1 MNVGTVGIKDTKARM
16 NVQLQKTNVHAA
28 LMDTIKDIAS
38 LGETLR
44 SRRRIKMIKKKDS
57 FSFSM
62 LVIILLTSCVNK
74 T

>member
-1 MNVGTVGIKDTKARM
+1 MGIKDTKAKM

-38 LGETLR
+38 LGENLR
-44 SRRRIKMIKKKDS
+44 SRRRIKRIKKKDS